1 LSKLFVPETGR
12 WSLGGGS
19 RTPKE
24 IEVRVKKTLD
34 KMRSSEEKVEK
45 LGEEKARLLKIFAE
59 NE

>member
-1 LSKLFVPETGR
+1 M
-12 WSLGGGS
+12 GGGS